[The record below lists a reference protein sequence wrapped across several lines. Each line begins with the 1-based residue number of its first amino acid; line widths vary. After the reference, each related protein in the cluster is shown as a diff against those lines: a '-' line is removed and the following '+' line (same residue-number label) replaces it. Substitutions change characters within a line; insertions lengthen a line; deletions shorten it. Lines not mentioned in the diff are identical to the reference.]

1 MNDHQ
6 LQSTIKSY
14 LSSMGDERLVLASGS
29 LNSAGTRLSSTLV
42 DLVSAL
48 IDGQTPSPNIAPVTS
63 KANES
68 TAAAVRLEAIDLTN
82 ANPVG
87 PCSIRGLATAQT
99 ILIVGPNGAGKSSLL
114 KPLQTNR
121 QAGGKAKCLNA
132 AGSIVDFDASGV
144 QNSIAFVT
152 SVDLL
157 SKIDSLGDALSI
169 AAGASRF
176 NAFVKVIKDISKQ
189 LTRKISAPAS
199 PASWIHNTQ
208 FIEKDKLCGTFPRTM
223 EHYVSL
229 GTTLSNALNCSW
241 THVSLDA
248 TEHERLDNEAVLHPK
263 AVEFAGRRD
272 LTEILNS
279 LETIHSAGT
288 HGDGPASRAEQA
300 LAELE
305 TECRKIINDYAID
318 LKDDNVLALSELLI
332 EWLRHAIHALEQLIN
347 ARNLLDSCQK
357 YALQYIAASQI
368 EPTACPICDN
378 TIDAKAVS
386 TQLRS
391 RVSIDAGA
399 GIVADPE
406 LDALEALTT
415 VMQLIKASRY
425 KANSLV
431 SIAEHTW
438 SANLQTLK
446 KVIQRLGVVP
456 ANWHEDVKVVASELK
471 KMCERWSTDFTHWS
485 VTAEVSALTLRDY
498 AITKRN
504 RILTAETDLN
514 NGHEERLKL
523 FNQLQAL
530 GALLW
535 IRHELN
541 RTPWMVDADQERK
554 NQILRQCICELEAL
568 SNEYA
573 EMADNAIK
581 LVMTADVQTR
591 FTQMLNK
598 MSRVN
603 HPDHVIQ
610 ATFEAGSVTNG
621 TADLSNCVSEGQRVL
636 INCAARLTVASVV
649 IGHEEHK
656 PGWIVFDE
664 PTNGLDSDAVSI
676 LAEYLGSF
684 SPLEFSGQI
693 IVSTFDKDFASMM
706 VKQSTESTRNVKQI
720 NLRRFNPSTHTNG
733 LQPISVDDYVPVVS

>member
-1 MNDHQ
+1 LNDHQ

-14 LSSMGDERLVLASGS
+14 LSSMGDERLLLASGS
-29 LNSAGTRLSSTLV
+29 LNSAGTRVSSTLV
-42 DLVSAL
+42 DLISAIL
-48 IDGQTPSPNIAPVTS
+48 DGQTPNAVQATI
-63 KANES
+63 KAKHSANAS
-68 TAAAVRLEAIDLTN
+68 VRLEAIELST

-87 PCSIRGLATAQT
+87 PFYIDGLAKAHTL
-99 ILIVGPNGAGKSSLL
+99 LIVGPNGAGKSSLL

-121 QAGGKAKCLNA
+121 QAGGKAKCVTA
-132 AGSIVDFDASGV
+132 AGTIVDFDCSGV
-144 QNSIAFVT
+144 HNNIAFVT

-176 NAFVKVIKDISKQ
+176 NAFVKVIKDVSKQ

-199 PASWIHNTQ
+199 PASWVHNSQ
-208 FIEKDKLCGTFPRTM
+208 FIEKDKLCGTYPRTM

-248 TEHERLDNEAVLHPK
+248 TEQERLDNEAVLHPK
-263 AVEFAGRRD
+263 AVEFAGRRE
-272 LTEILNS
+272 LTEILNT
-279 LETIHSAGT
+279 LETIHSAGPNS
-288 HGDGPASRAEQA
+288 DGLATRAEQA

-305 TECRKIINDYAID
+305 TECRKVINDYAID
-318 LKDDNVLALSELLI
+318 VKADNVLALSELLI
-332 EWLRHAIHALEQLIN
+332 EWLLNAIHALEELIN
-347 ARNLLDSCQK
+347 ARNLLDSCRT
-357 YALQYIAASQI
+357 YALQFIAASHI
-368 EPTACPICDN
+368 ELRACPICDS
-378 TIDAKAVS
+378 TIDAKSVS

-391 RVSIDAGA
+391 RVSVDAGA
-399 GIVADPE
+399 SIIPDPE

-415 VMQLIKASRY
+415 AMQLIKASRY
-425 KANSLV
+425 KANSLAG
-431 SIAEHTW
+431 IAEHTW
-438 SANLQTLK
+438 SANLQTIK
-446 KVIQRLGVVP
+446 KVIKRLGVVP

-471 KMCERWSTDFTHWS
+471 RMCECWTTDFTQWS
-485 VTAEVSALTLRDY
+485 VTAEVSALMLRDY
-498 AITKRN
+498 AITKRD
-504 RILTAETDLN
+504 RLLTAETHLN

-541 RTPWMVDADQERK
+541 RTPWMVDAEQERK

-591 FTQMLNK
+591 FIQMLNK

-603 HPDHVIQ
+603 HPNHVIQ

-621 TADLSNCVSEGQRVL
+621 TSDLSNCVSEGQRVL

-649 IGHEEHK
+649 IGHEDHK

-664 PTNGLDSDAVSI
+664 PTNGLDPEAVSI

-706 VKQSTESTRNVKQI
+706 VKQSTELTRNVKQI

-733 LQPISVDDYVPVVS
+733 LQPISVDDYVPVVN